1 MTITTSPVG
10 GITLTPVT
18 SQITPRPQEAV
29 AEVSASPAEGIRV
42 NLSSEGRAAASSSSK
57 DSDIEQSGLPK
68 SVQKILKAIRELQ
81 RQITELTVQIQQVLT
96 DPRLSDDERKSKAA
110 GLQAVLSMLQAQISN
125 SSDDLSS
132 LMNQLK
138 SKGDEKIQAGM
149 LLMAKM

>member
-18 SQITPRPQEAV
+18 SQITPRPQEAE

-81 RQITELTVQIQQVLT
+81 R
-96 DPRLSDDERKSKAA
+96 
-110 GLQAVLSMLQAQISN
+110 
-125 SSDDLSS
+125 
-132 LMNQLK
+132 
-138 SKGDEKIQAGM
+138 
-149 LLMAKM
+149 

>member
-18 SQITPRPQEAV
+18 SQITPRPQETV

-138 SKGDEKIQAGM
+138 SSGDEKIQAGM

>member
-1 MTITTSPVG
+1 MTITTSLVG

-42 NLSSEGRAAASSSSK
+42 NLSSEGRADASSSSK

-138 SKGDEKIQAGM
+138 SSGDEKIQAGM

>member
-10 GITLTPVT
+10 GITLTTPK
-18 SQITPRPQEAV
+18 SQITYRPQEAV
-29 AEVSASPAEGIRV
+29 AEVSATPAEGIKV
-42 NLSSEGRAAASSSSK
+42 DLSAEGRAAASSSSK
-57 DSDIEQSGLPK
+57 DADIEQSGLPK
-68 SVQKILKAIRELQ
+68 SVQKLLKAIRELQ

-110 GLQAVLSMLQAQISN
+110 GLQAVLSMLQAQIST

-138 SKGDEKIQAGM
+138 SSNDEKTQAGM
-149 LLMAKM
+149 LILAKM